1 MDLKPRRDAGVEMFK
16 KAQKLLVAVV
26 RLALGDNR
34 TMEHV
39 ERREQGGSA
48 VTVIV
53 VGCLQR

>member
-1 MDLKPRRDAGVEMFK
+1 
-16 KAQKLLVAVV
+16 LVAVA